1 MLKEAKYS
9 IIQYCSEVTKD
20 NLEKYI
26 NLIKRGIIVHL
37 LLKEKF
43 KEKEDRYIYAAI
55 ENKLLYVYENQE
67 NISDSDK
74 LIAVDGE
81 IIEEEIYKK
90 ICDDKNCMFNHHQ
103 YDIITAPINSN
114 IIVVS

>member
-1 MLKEAKYS
+1 MLEEAKYS
-9 IIQYCSEVTKD
+9 IIQYCNEVTKD
-20 NLEKYI
+20 NLKKYT

-81 IIEEEIYKK
+81 IIEEEI
-90 ICDDKNCMFNHHQ
+90 
-103 YDIITAPINSN
+103 
-114 IIVVS
+114 